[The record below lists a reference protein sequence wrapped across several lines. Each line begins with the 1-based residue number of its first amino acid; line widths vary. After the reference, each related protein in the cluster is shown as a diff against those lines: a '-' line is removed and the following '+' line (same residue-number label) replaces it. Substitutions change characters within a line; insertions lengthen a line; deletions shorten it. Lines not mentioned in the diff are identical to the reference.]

1 MIIRINQTL
10 KILWQDGYFE
20 EYRSNV
26 DIETKLKTDF
36 GITSS
41 NIRSHLSSCQ
51 KFLRK
56 EPKGWIQKFRYS
68 LTEPEKLEK
77 NYFELLNIHQ
87 EIRKVSERLFNN
99 RHYSQAISEAYKKI
113 VNMVK
118 DKTNRPKENEKE
130 LDGKDLMFKVFNK
143 QNPILKLNNL
153 ITESDVNEQEGFMY
167 LYAGAVQGIRNPKA
181 HDNIEQNDIIRTLEY
196 LVFASLLAKRIN
208 ESKI

>member
-1 MIIRINQTL
+1 MKINHAL
-10 KILWQDGYFE
+10 RILWEKGYFE
-20 EYRSNV
+20 EHRSSADV
-26 DIETKLKTDF
+26 EAKLKTDF

-41 NIRSHLSSCQ
+41 NITSHLSSCQ
-51 KFLRK
+51 SFLRK
-56 EPKGWIQKFRYS
+56 EPQGWIQKVRYS
-68 LTEPEKLEK
+68 LVEFGKLEK
-77 NYFELLNIHQ
+77 NYFELLSIHP

-99 RHYSQAISEAYKKI
+99 KHYSQAIYEAYKKI

-153 ITESDVNEQEGFMY
+153 STESDINEQEGFMH

-181 HDNIEQNDIIRTLEY
+181 HDNIEQKDSLRTLEY
-196 LVFASLLAKRIN
+196 LVFASLLAKRID